1 VKSYCLLVAHVQDR
15 WFSRGPDGE
24 QVPTARHGKG
34 LRWRVRYLDPEGF
47 ERSQS
52 FDRRIDALRFRS
64 STEAA
69 IDRGTWTDPEVR
81 KTVLAD
87 YAREWLEGLTG
98 EPSTLNAH
106 KVRVNCH
113 IIPGLGNLRLGDIR
127 PSRVQS
133 FMANLRTADGKDA
146 PLAPNTARGVF
157 ITLGAILSAAVDDEI
172 IVSNPLRKKSVRGPR
187 AIPRKV
193 VPWSS
198 DLVAAIRAG
207 LPERWRVFAD
217 LGSGL
222 GLRQGEALGLDVGL
236 IEMLPHVV
244 HVNQQLRIVEGC
256 LVLAPP
262 KYGIERDV
270 PLPESVAQAT
280 AAHLAQ
286 FPAVEVSL
294 PWRVPGGKPKRAR
307 LLLTREAGTA
317 IRRDTFNH
325 AWRRAIASAGLK
337 VSRETGTHQLRH
349 HYASVLLGSGDVNI
363 RELAE
368 YMGHKD
374 PAVTLRTYIHLLPSA
389 PDRARKAVDRALA
402 AEHRTKAPA
411 PRRQQRR

>member
-1 VKSYCLLVAHVQDR
+1 LTVAHVQDR
-15 WFSRGPDGE
+15 WYTRGADGE
-24 QVPTARHGKG
+24 LVPTSRHGKG

-52 FDRRIDALRFRS
+52 FDRKIDAQRFRS

-69 IDRGTWTDPEVR
+69 IDRGTWTDPETR
-81 KTVLAD
+81 KTLLAD
-87 YAREWLEGLTG
+87 YARDWLDGVTG

-106 KVRVNCH
+106 RVRVNCH
-113 IIPGLGNLRLGDIR
+113 IIPGLGHLRLGDIK

-133 FMANLRTADGKDA
+133 FMAGLRTADGKDA

-157 ITLGAILSAAVDDEI
+157 ITLGAILSAAVDDELI
-172 IVSNPLRKKSVRGPR
+172 PSNPLRKKSVKAPR

-193 VPWSS
+193 VPWSR
-198 DLVAAIRAG
+198 DLVSGIRDG
-207 LPERWRVFAD
+207 LPERWRVFCD
-217 LGSGL
+217 LGAGL

-244 HVNQQLRIVEGC
+244 HVRQQLRIVEGC

-270 PLPESVAQAT
+270 PLAEPVAQAI

-294 PWRVPGGKPKRAR
+294 PWRVPGGKPRHVR
-307 LLLTREAGTA
+307 LLLTTEAGKA
-317 IRRDTFNH
+317 IRRDIFNH
-325 AWRRAIASAGLK
+325 AWRCAVAGAGLQ

-349 HYASVLLGSGDVNI
+349 RYASVLLGSGQVNI

-368 YMGHKD
+368 YMGHSD
-374 PAVTLRTYIHLLPSA
+374 PAITLRTYIHLLPSA
-389 PDRARKAVDRALA
+389 PDRARKAVEDAMA
-402 AEHRTKAPA
+402 AEDKPASPART
-411 PRRQQRR
+411 RRRRG

>member
-1 VKSYCLLVAHVQDR
+1 MRWWSGIAHVEDR
-15 WFSRGPDGE
+15 WHSRDADGE
-24 QVPTARHGKG
+24 LVPTARYGKG

-47 ERSQS
+47 ERNKS
-52 FDRRIDALRFRS
+52 FDRKSDAQRFRS

-69 IDRGTWTDPEVR
+69 IDHGTWTDPDAR
-81 KTVLAD
+81 KMLLAD
-87 YAREWLEGLTG
+87 YARDWLEGVTG

-113 IIPGLGNLRLGDIR
+113 IIPTLGHLRLGDIK

-133 FMANLRTADGKDA
+133 FMAGLRTADGKDA

-157 ITLGAILSAAVDDEI
+157 ITLGAILSAAVDDEMI
-172 IVSNPLRKKSVRGPR
+172 PSNPLRKKSVKGPR
-187 AIPRKV
+187 ATPRKV
-193 VPWSS
+193 VPWSG
-198 DLVAAIRAG
+198 DLVSAIRDG
-207 LPERWRVFAD
+207 LPERWRVFCD
-217 LGSGL
+217 LGAGL
-222 GLRQGEALGLDVGL
+222 GLRQGEALGLDVDL
-236 IEMLPHVV
+236 VEMLRHVV
-244 HVNQQLRIVEGC
+244 HVRQQLRIVEGC

-270 PLPESVAQAT
+270 PLAEPTAQAI

-294 PWRVPGGKPKRAR
+294 PWRVPAGRPRRAR
-307 LLLTREAGTA
+307 LLLTTAAGTA

-325 AWRRAIASAGLK
+325 AWRRAVAGTAQQ
-337 VSRETGTHQLRH
+337 VSRATGTHQLRH
-349 HYASVLLGSGDVNI
+349 RYASVLLGSGDVNI

-368 YMGHKD
+368 YMGHSD

-389 PDRARKAVDRALA
+389 PDRARRAVEAAMA
-402 AEHRTKAPA
+402 AERKPTPRART
-411 PRRQQRR
+411 RRQPG